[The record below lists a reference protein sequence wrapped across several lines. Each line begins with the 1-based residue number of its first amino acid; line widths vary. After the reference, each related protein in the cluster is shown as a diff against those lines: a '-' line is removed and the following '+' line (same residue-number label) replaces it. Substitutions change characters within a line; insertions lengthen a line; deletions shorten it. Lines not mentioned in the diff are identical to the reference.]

1 MLFYIL
7 LVIGLLIAAVI
18 IRALTKPDVVRYQRS
33 TWINA
38 GPDRIIPHVANF
50 HNWRA
55 WSPWE
60 NMGEMERTYGGPM
73 EGVGAKYGWT
83 SKGRAGEGSMEVLQ
97 STASGVKIDLH
108 FIKPFKNDCVV
119 TFEFTPERGGTAV
132 NWVMDGP
139 TPFMGKVMSVFMD
152 MDKMIGK
159 DFDLGLAELKRVVE
173 EGGKAGGQ

>member
-7 LVIGLLIAAVI
+7 LVIGLLIMAVI
-18 IRALTKPDVVRYQRS
+18 ARALTKPDMVRYQRS

-38 GPDRIIPHVANF
+38 GPERIAAHITNF

-73 EGVGAKYGWT
+73 EGVGATYGWK
-83 SKGRAGEGSMEVLQ
+83 SNGRAGEGSMKVLQ
-97 STASGVKIDLH
+97 STTDEVKIDLH
-108 FIKPFKNDCVV
+108 FIKPFKNDCL
-119 TFEFTPERGGTAV
+119 TSFEFTPERGGTAV

-139 TPFMGKVMSVFMD
+139 NLFMGKVMSVFMD
-152 MDKMIGK
+152 MDKMVGK
-159 DFDLGLAELKRVVE
+159 DFEIGLAGLKRVVE
-173 EGGKAGGQ
+173 EGNGKAGS